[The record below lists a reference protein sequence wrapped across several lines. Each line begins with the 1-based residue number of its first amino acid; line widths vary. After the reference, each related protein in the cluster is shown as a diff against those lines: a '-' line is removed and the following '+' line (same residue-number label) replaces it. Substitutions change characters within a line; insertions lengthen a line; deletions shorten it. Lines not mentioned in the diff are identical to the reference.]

1 MIRNQWY
8 AILESR
14 EVSRRMLAVR
24 RLGEELILWRDSD
37 GKAHC
42 LVDRCCHRGVA
53 LSAGKMVGDHVQC
66 PFHGLEY
73 DGDGMCRVIPANSRA
88 ADVARNYHVPSY
100 PVHEAH
106 GWLWIWWG
114 APTGVAGR
122 TARDGAVE
130 GPLASDFRDRAS
142 DLPLNARICEPD
154 EAPEY
159 FRDLD
164 ETFAAATITDPWNTH
179 YSRVL
184 ENQLDVVH
192 LPFVHH
198 NTIGRGNRTVID
210 GPGVQWINNRMLFTY
225 TFNRV
230 DDGTPPLKP
239 SQVPVPPTDRDFK
252 LECILPNL
260 WENHISQK
268 LRIVAAFVPVDND
281 HTVLYLRTYQKFI
294 RLPVL
299 RWIVGRIF
307 CRFNLVVAH
316 QDRRVVETQTPR
328 PSRLRGGEQ
337 LIQGDLPIIEYRKRR
352 AELLAKQKQAR
363 AVAQSV

>member
-8 AILESR
+8 VILESG
-14 EVSRRMLAVR
+14 EVSRRMVAVR

-53 LSAGKMVGDHVQC
+53 LSAGKMMGDHVQC

-73 DGDGMCRVIPANSRA
+73 AGDGTCRVIPANSRSA
-88 ADVARNYHVPSY
+88 EVARNYRVPSY
-100 PVHEAH
+100 PVYEAH

-114 APTGVAGR
+114 APEGAADGNR
-122 TARDGAVE
+122 PSGTASPE
-130 GPLASDFRDRAS
+130 FRDRAY
-142 DLPLNARICEPD
+142 DLPLNARISEP
-154 EAPEY
+154 EGTPEY
-159 FRDLD
+159 FPDLD
-164 ETFAAATITDPWNTH
+164 ETFATATIIDPWNAH

-198 NTIGRGNRTVID
+198 NTIGRGNRTVVD
-210 GPGVQWINNRMLFTY
+210 GPGVQWINNRMLYTY
-225 TFNRV
+225 VFNRV

-239 SQVPVPPTDRDFK
+239 SQVPVPPADREFK
-252 LECILPNL
+252 LEMIVPNL
-260 WENHISQK
+260 WENHISEK
-268 LRIVAAFVPVDND
+268 VRIVAAFVPVDSD
-281 HTVLYLRTYQKFI
+281 HTLLYLRTYQKFM

-307 CRFNLVVAH
+307 CRSNLVIAH

-337 LIQGDLPIIEYRKRR
+337 LIQGDLPIIEYRKKR
-352 AELLAKQKQAR
+352 AELMVKQKQAR
-363 AVAQSV
+363 TVAQSV